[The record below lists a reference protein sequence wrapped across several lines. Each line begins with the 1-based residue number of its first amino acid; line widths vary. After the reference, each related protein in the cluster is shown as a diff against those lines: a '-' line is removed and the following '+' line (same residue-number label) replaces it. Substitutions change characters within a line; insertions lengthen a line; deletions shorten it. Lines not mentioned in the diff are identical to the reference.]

1 MSDTGRDRREPLGVR
16 MARAVAAYSWRHVA
30 PETAAKAKLCVLDLL
45 SSAFSSTEL
54 PWARQAITVAHK
66 SSGAIASGGA
76 GIIGTSAVVSVPD
89 AAFANGVVGHGL
101 VRDDMHVGSVSHLGT
116 VLVPTLLALAES
128 TRASGKDFLAALVA
142 GYEVGGKIGRMILD
156 VEVSKNFRPTGITGP
171 IAAAAAGSR
180 LLGLNVEQ
188 TATALALGAN
198 SAAGYNEWAAT
209 GGSEMWFHTGFAARS
224 AVTAVQLA
232 AAGAYASRTA
242 IDGEAGLLA
251 AFHRDLAPQ
260 IPDLFADT
268 PEILAVFF
276 KPVPACNFA
285 QSAAQAAHAIA
296 QRKKLRAN
304 DVERVTV
311 RVTKAAA
318 LYPGCDVSGPFEHVL
333 QAKMSIHYNVAAALL
348 HGDFAES
355 NYVPQ
360 QNADVLTLATK
371 TRLEVDDELTK
382 AFPAKQGAE
391 IIVQT
396 RAGDELRERVA
407 DVTATDA
414 DGVRARFTAAAAAA
428 LGEAGA
434 GALRGLVEGLEQCAD
449 AAELA
454 RATRSSGGARAA
466 PEPAA
471 PSAAVAA
478 TRKSARPPAR
488 RKPK

>member
-1 MSDTGRDRREPLGVR
+1 VPRR
-16 MARAVAAYSWRHVA
+16 
-30 PETAAKAKLCVLDLL
+30 
-45 SSAFSSTEL
+45 
-54 PWARQAITVAHK
+54 
-66 SSGAIASGGA
+66 
-76 GIIGTSAVVSVPD
+76 
-89 AAFANGVVGHGL
+89 
-101 VRDDMHVGSVSHLGT
+101 
-116 VLVPTLLALAES
+116 
-128 TRASGKDFLAALVA
+128 

-156 VEVSKNFRPTGITGP
+156 VGFRRTSAPP
-171 IAAAAAGSR
+171 ASR
-180 LLGLNVEQ
+180 PDAPLRGRSCSVQREQ

-198 SAAGYNEWAAT
+198 AAAGYNEWAAT
-209 GGSEMWFHTGFAARS
+209 AAARCSSTPDWPRS

-260 IPDLFADT
+260 IPELFADS

-285 QSAAQAAHAIA
+285 QSAAQAALAIA

-333 QAKMSIHYNVAAALL
+333 QAKMSIHYNVAAALIY
-348 HGDFAES
+348 GDFAEK

-360 QNADVLTLATK
+360 QNPDVLTLATR

-391 IIVQT
+391 VIVQT

-407 DVTATDA
+407 DVTPTDA
-414 DGVRARFTAAAAAA
+414 DGVRARFAAAATAA
-428 LGEAGA
+428 LAEPGA
-434 GALRGLVEGLEQCAD
+434 ATLRDLVDGPNRAPTRRSSH
-449 AAELA
+449 ARRA
-454 RATRSSGGARAA
+454 RA
-466 PEPAA
+466 P
-471 PSAAVAA
+471 
-478 TRKSARPPAR
+478 ARPPPAR
-488 RKPK
+488 GRRRGASP